1 MLRLPSLKYQ
11 IIVTLNLGCK
21 VKIKIIRSIIM
32 LTNKTI
38 LNNIA
43 EFINSI
49 NDVNLPV
56 ADLITPHRRLFT
68 KRLAI

>member
-1 MLRLPSLKYQ
+1 
-11 IIVTLNLGCK
+11 
-21 VKIKIIRSIIM
+21 M